1 MDMDLILERLG
12 VEEGVIRRFRQEKI
26 TPDII
31 SLMSLYDFNCLG
43 VNDKTTIM
51 KLRVECVCYRS
62 NPWAH
67 NNDSTRCRNIRFEI
81 SSIMIETLFKAGYSV
96 KDTSI
101 ALGVSESTLFRKMGQ
116 FGSHL
121 QKLMKKN

>member
-1 MDMDLILERLG
+1 MGMDLILERLG
-12 VEEGVIRRFRQEKI
+12 VEEGVIRRFRKEKI

-62 NPWAH
+62 NPW
-67 NNDSTRCRNIRFEI
+67 
-81 SSIMIETLFKAGYSV
+81 
-96 KDTSI
+96 
-101 ALGVSESTLFRKMGQ
+101 
-116 FGSHL
+116 
-121 QKLMKKN
+121 